1 MRTLSL
7 HWILVSVCLAG
18 ASFDSIAHA
27 QAPEAT
33 VKVSEQMF
41 SEGYQFGTAHLKAA
55 REDYAKLQKLLPK
68 DPRVDYAFG
77 LILVRQAQLQEA
89 EKLFASLSGTETQ
102 RDLKAWKAVLW
113 CQIIRKEMKPAF
125 EGLTAF
131 ADYLALRPS
140 ITGLSPEAREE
151 HARWLGE
158 VFAALDLS
166 QEKGT
171 TRNEL
176 PARQA
181 AVEKALG
188 PDLQKVMLASRDELT
203 ARLSEKADQDATQKA
218 DAGAGAKERVAERVE
233 KTKAKAE
240 QKEEELKQSAEEWKE
255 WLDQKTAELDTELQV
270 LSSQVQAIDTEL
282 VRAQQEYQTS
292 LRQESY
298 LVRQN
303 PRMGTPAYA
312 ELTNITARKNDL
324 LQSGTNLNF
333 RRAGVVQQAHGVL
346 ERRQAV
352 VDQYQ
357 AATGQIVK
365 QNANVAKAKAML
377 TKKEA
382 ALTGKPALGAAAKP
396 KTKAFRTYLDL
407 DFEGERDLFL
417 KSLGKA

>member
-1 MRTLSL
+1 MRVLSL
-7 HWILVSVCLAG
+7 PWILVSVSLAG
-18 ASFDSIAHA
+18 ASFSSIADA

-41 SEGYQFGTAHLKAA
+41 AEGYQFGTAHLKAA
-55 REDYAKLQKLLPK
+55 REEHAKLQKLLPK

-77 LILVRQAQLQEA
+77 LILVRQSQMQEA

-102 RDLKAWKAVLW
+102 RDLKSWKAVLW

-125 EGLTAF
+125 EGLAAF

-140 ITGLSPEAREE
+140 ITGLSTETREE
-151 HARWLGE
+151 YARWLGA

-188 PDLQKVMLASRDELT
+188 PDLQKVMLASREELI
-203 ARLSEKADQDATQKA
+203 ARISESDQNATQKV
-218 DAGAGAKERVAERVE
+218 DAGAGAKERVVERVE

-240 QKEEELKQSAEEWKE
+240 QKEEELKQSAEEWKK

-282 VRAQQEYQTS
+282 VRAQQEYQTA

-298 LVRQN
+298 LQRQN
-303 PRMGTPAYA
+303 PRMGTAA
-312 ELTNITARKNDL
+312 HFELTNITARKNDL

-333 RRAGVVQQAHGVL
+333 RRAGVVQQANGVL
-346 ERRQAV
+346 QRRQAV

-382 ALTGKPALGAAAKP
+382 ALTAKPALGAAAKP

-407 DFEGERDLFL
+407 DFEGERDQFL